1 MWLSMNIFGINIP
14 FWISIVALIIGVVI
28 VWKIIKFAIKI
39 LLVIIAILLGLYFLY
54 IVGFFSII
62 RSLLSYFL

>member
-1 MWLSMNIFGINIP
+1 MP
-14 FWISIVALIIGVVI
+14 FWVSIVALIIGVII
-28 VWKIIKFAIKI
+28 VWKTIKFAIKI
-39 LLVIIAILLGLYFLY
+39 LLAIIAILLGLYFLY